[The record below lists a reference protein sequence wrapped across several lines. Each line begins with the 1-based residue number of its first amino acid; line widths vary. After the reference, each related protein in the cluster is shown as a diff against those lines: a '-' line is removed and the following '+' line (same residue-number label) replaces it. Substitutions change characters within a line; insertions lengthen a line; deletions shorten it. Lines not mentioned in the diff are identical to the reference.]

1 MVLSLSSLVVSILA
15 LAVSGGVAV
24 RQLVRM
30 RHSNMLPVALDLFRE
45 FRTPHFRDNMRYI
58 VEDLWTEHPPGDDT
72 GILDLPDD
80 DRARVVP
87 VVSYFNNVG
96 VLVANGV
103 VDASTV
109 RSFMGGSV
117 LRAWDRAAPYLR
129 TERRHRADPSY
140 NAYFEHL
147 AARCI
152 ATPPAAN
159 LERVAPDWTY
169 DVTPYVR
176 PSRRPTDRP
185 AAQ

>member
-1 MVLSLSSLVVSILA
+1 MILSLSSLVVSILA

-45 FRTPHFRDNMRYI
+45 FRTGQFRDNMRYI

-72 GILDLPDD
+72 GILDLPDN
-80 DRARVVP
+80 DRARVIP

-103 VDASTV
+103 VDETV
-109 RSFMGGSV
+109 VRGFMGQSV

-129 TERRHRADPSY
+129 AERLHRADPSY
-140 NAYFEHL
+140 NAFFEHL

-152 ATPPAAN
+152 ALPPTTD
-159 LERVAPDWTY
+159 LDRVPDDWTF

-176 PSRRPTDRP
+176 PSRRPSDRP